1 MPDQKPRPKQPPPQ
15 KQSPHDPSPQKP
27 SAQKPPALAEH
38 GGDQPLKRP
47 VDKATVAPIPL
58 TPPEPHS
65 PPV

>member
-1 MPDQKPRPKQPPPQ
+1 MADQKPRPKQAPPQ
-15 KQSPHDPSPQKP
+15 KQSPQKP
-27 SAQKPPALAEH
+27 PAQKPPALAEH